1 MAQLKL
7 SKLNIIDVAA
17 VVVVLLVIA
26 MGAIYYLQKPKS
38 VDTKLIV
45 TVHVGDPIISKAIL
59 SQAQADKSVFLNSVD
74 KPLDVQVVKGAF
86 DATGQLNAL
95 DIMLEGPGY
104 IDKNNN
110 YIFNGQR
117 VLINQKAEIHGNYFA
132 AGAITKV
139 ENAK

>member
-1 MAQLKL
+1 MARLKL
-7 SKLNIIDVAA
+7 NKLNIVDAAA
-17 VVVVLLVIA
+17 VVVVLLVIS
-26 MGAIYYLQKPKS
+26 MGAIYYLQKPKV

-45 TVHVGDPIISKAIL
+45 TIHVGDPIISKAIF

-74 KPLDVQVVKGAF
+74 KPLDVQAVTEVF
-86 DATGQLNAL
+86 DATGQLSAL
-95 DIMLEGPGY
+95 DIVLDGPGY
-104 IDKNNN
+104 VDGNGN

-139 ENAK
+139 ENAN